1 MLICDTVSSTVI
13 NKDSVKVNDNCYGV
27 CYVQYVQKGKGSF
40 GIHEW

>member
-27 CYVQYVQKGKGSF
+27 CYVQKGKGSL